1 MSGLDGSIAQEWIK
15 EALSLRM
22 CLGNPC
28 NFESDHKRHLKR
40 FLALEAFW
48 KPVVVLLSQ
57 GFSLKL
63 KMPVTFSGWQVVEGR
78 KPLHGDE
85 EPMGGQVYTMYH
97 GTHIKNATT
106 IITQGFQRSQGGLL
120 GAGVYISRNKEK
132 AKCYPLKV
140 DKKDKVVFKLR
151 VNVGKVK
158 KIDCDNHP
166 LQKSWHQNGYDCA
179 WVPPKSNI
187 SSIKSGR
194 EEDCVW
200 DPNNIKIVDV
210 ACCMD
215 RAKCKDL
222 RKLIKSQ
229 RMSGE
234 ECTYC
239 LQDMG
244 TGPHPIQ
251 NCWQCNKS
259 ICPFQRKHFCE
270 QNWDFPHWKSLIVAN
285 GNGLHHTFYW
295 LNLSHRNHKDW
306 HIITLHSEI
315 LNSCT
320 PRWLNLHWE
329 IKSSEIKIMIITW
342 AYCYNQFRVIIE

>member
-1 MSGLDGSIAQEWIK
+1 
-15 EALSLRM
+15 
-22 CLGNPC
+22 
-28 NFESDHKRHLKR
+28 
-40 FLALEAFW
+40 
-48 KPVVVLLSQ
+48 
-57 GFSLKL
+57 
-63 KMPVTFSGWQVVEGR
+63 MPVTFSGWQVVEGR
-78 KPLHGDE
+78 KPLHGGE
-85 EPMGGQVYTMYH
+85 EPMGGHVYTMYH

-106 IITQGFQRSQGGLL
+106 IITQGFQRSQDGLL
-120 GAGVYISRNKEK
+120 GAGVYISRNKDK

-270 QNWDFPHWKSLIVAN
+270 QN
-285 GNGLHHTFYW
+285 
-295 LNLSHRNHKDW
+295 
-306 HIITLHSEI
+306 
-315 LNSCT
+315 
-320 PRWLNLHWE
+320 
-329 IKSSEIKIMIITW
+329 
-342 AYCYNQFRVIIE
+342 